1 MKTAIIIGCMLLMGV
16 LGYMAGSI
24 FTYKRLK
31 PLQMEYQ
38 IKLELD
44 AAYIYDDGKLIGITP
59 YGKDGIDSVI
69 LNDNL

>member
-1 MKTAIIIGCMLLMGV
+1 MLLIGV
-16 LGYMAGSI
+16 LGYMAGSVFI
-24 FTYKRLK
+24 YKRLK

-38 IKLELD
+38 IKLEME
-44 AAYIYDDGKLIGITP
+44 AAYIYDDGKLIGSTP